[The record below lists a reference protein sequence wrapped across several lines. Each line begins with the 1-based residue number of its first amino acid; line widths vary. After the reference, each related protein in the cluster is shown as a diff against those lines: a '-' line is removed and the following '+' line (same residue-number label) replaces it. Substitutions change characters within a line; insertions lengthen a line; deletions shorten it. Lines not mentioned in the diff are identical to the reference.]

1 MHHPHS
7 VSKTVFQLVST
18 FSQEDLTFIQAL
30 NFSPRVVYP
39 PSEDDEQF
47 SDSSK
52 RKGKKK
58 GNTSTRVEFHEF
70 PPGVSRQQN
79 HLHAN
84 LTERVSLIRN
94 SRKLCRARHC
104 FPSLVLGDIK
114 AFIM

>member
-52 RKGKKK
+52 IKGNKK

-84 LTERVSLIRN
+84 LTASFINKEFQKTMPRPPLLSIPR
-94 SRKLCRARHC
+94 
-104 FPSLVLGDIK
+104 LGRY
-114 AFIM
+114 